1 MSIRSDFPIFTNN
14 PDLVYLDSASTAQKP
29 SVVIDGM
36 RDFMERDYANIHR
49 GAYSLSERSEEL
61 YDASKKAVARLIG
74 ARSTAEINYTYNAT
88 YALNLLVTS
97 LVRSKWLKK
106 GDKVLLSMAE
116 HHANIVPWLIA
127 KEDIGIEVEF
137 VKLSAD
143 FGLDFTDLEEKLTS
157 DVRVVSLTAASN
169 VTGGVTDL
177 ARARD
182 LIRAHDPDTLF
193 VVDGSQGVPHFRVDV
208 TELDIDF
215 LIFTGHKMMADT
227 GIGVLYGKKEHLKT
241 LVPVFGGGGA
251 INWVHQ
257 DCFAPAGLPSRWEPG
272 TPHIIGAVSL
282 LRAVEYIESIGGYP
296 EIGAIENDLI
306 EYTLSRWQDFKK
318 QFPQVRL
325 IGSEKSENRVGVFGF
340 VVDSIHIS
348 DLADA
353 FADR

>member
-1 MSIRSDFPIFTNN
+1 MSIRSDFSIFSNN
-14 PDLVYLDSASTAQKP
+14 PDLIYLDSASTAQKP
-29 SVVIDGM
+29 RMVIDGM

-61 YDASKKAVARLIG
+61 YDASKKAMARLIN
-74 ARSTAEINYTYNAT
+74 AKSTAEVNYTYNAT
-88 YALNLLVTS
+88 YALNLFVSS

-137 VKLSAD
+137 IKLDAD
-143 FGLDFTDLEEKLTS
+143 FGLDFQDLANKLDDS
-157 DVRVVSLTAASN
+157 VRVVSLTAASN

-177 ARARD
+177 ARVRD
-182 LIRAHDPDTLF
+182 MIRARNPNILF
-193 VVDGSQGVPHFRVDV
+193 IVDGSQGVPHFRVDV

-215 LIFTGHKMMADT
+215 LVCTGHKMMADT
-227 GIGVLYGKKEHLKT
+227 GIGVLYGKREHLKT
-241 LVPVFGGGGA
+241 LVPAFGGGGA

-257 DCFAPAGLPSRWEPG
+257 DCFAPAGLPSRFEPG

-282 LRAVEYIESIGGYP
+282 LRAIEYMESIGGYP
-296 EIGAIENDLI
+296 EIETIENDLI
-306 EYTLSRWQDFKK
+306 GYTLAKWQAFKK
-318 QFPQVRL
+318 QFPSVRL
-325 IGSEKSENRVGVFGF
+325 IGSEKSTNRVGVFGF
-340 VVDSIHIS
+340 VAEGIHIS

>member
-1 MSIRSDFPIFTNN
+1 M
-14 PDLVYLDSASTAQKP
+14 
-29 SVVIDGM
+29 
-36 RDFMERDYANIHR
+36 
-49 GAYSLSERSEEL
+49 
-61 YDASKKAVARLIG
+61 
-74 ARSTAEINYTYNAT
+74 
-88 YALNLLVTS
+88 
-97 LVRSKWLKK
+97 
-106 GDKVLLSMAE
+106 
-116 HHANIVPWLIA
+116 
-127 KEDIGIEVEF
+127 
-137 VKLSAD
+137 
-143 FGLDFTDLEEKLTS
+143 
-157 DVRVVSLTAASN
+157 SLTAASN

-177 ARARD
+177 ARVRD
-182 LIRAHDPDTLF
+182 LIRVHYPDTLF

-215 LIFTGHKMMADT
+215 LVFTGHKMMADT

-241 LVPVFGGGGA
+241 LVPAFGGGGA

-272 TPHIIGAVSL
+272 TPHIVGAASL
-282 LRAVEYIESIGGYP
+282 LRAIEYMESIGGYDK
-296 EIGAIENDLI
+296 IETIEKNLI

-353 FADR
+353 FADA